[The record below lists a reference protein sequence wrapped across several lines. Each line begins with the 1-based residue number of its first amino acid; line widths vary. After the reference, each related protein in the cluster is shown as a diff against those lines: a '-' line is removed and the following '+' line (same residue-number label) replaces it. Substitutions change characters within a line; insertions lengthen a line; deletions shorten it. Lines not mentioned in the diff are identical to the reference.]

1 MSVYKVGDLVYSG
14 KYLGIIKKI
23 PKRKDGY
30 GTYWV
35 EWCDGNNITIGS
47 YGNGTVDIMV
57 KEYKRYMWLEW
68 GIDN

>member
-1 MSVYKVGDLVYSG
+1 MPNYKVGDLVYSG

-35 EWCDGNNITIGS
+35 EWCDGNNTTLTS
-47 YGNGTVDIMV
+47 YGKGIVDIMV
-57 KEYKRYMWLEW
+57 SECQRYMGECK
-68 GIDN
+68 